1 MSGMLPSTAI
11 GVFTDRKE
19 AESAVADL
27 QRAGFRDE
35 QIGVAVRGPE
45 AVLLDEPAGYETK
58 APEGGVTGAVAG
70 GALGG
75 IAGAVAA
82 GLIPGV
88 GPILGLGLLAA
99 IGGGAAAGAVTG
111 GLVGTLIGL
120 GIPEH
125 EAHSYQA
132 ELEGGR
138 TLVTVKADGR
148 YNEAVQILRAHGA
161 LGKGKPLV

>member
-1 MSGMLPSTAI
+1 MSAALPSTAV

-19 AESAVADL
+19 AESAVADFH
-27 QRAGFRDE
+27 RAGFRHE
-35 QIGVAVRGPE
+35 QIGLARRGPE
-45 AVLLDEPAGYETK
+45 AALLDEPAGHETK

-75 IAGAVAA
+75 VLGAVAA

-88 GPILGLGLLAA
+88 GPIIGLGMLAA

-120 GIPEH
+120 GIPE
-125 EAHSYQA
+125 
-132 ELEGGR
+132 
-138 TLVTVKADGR
+138 
-148 YNEAVQILRAHGA
+148 
-161 LGKGKPLV
+161 